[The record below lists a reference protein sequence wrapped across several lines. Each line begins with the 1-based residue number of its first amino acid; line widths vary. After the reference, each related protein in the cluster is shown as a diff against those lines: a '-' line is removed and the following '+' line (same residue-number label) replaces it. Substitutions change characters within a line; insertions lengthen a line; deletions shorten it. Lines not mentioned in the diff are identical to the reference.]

1 MDRVPFQERGLFFEK
16 RAMFWRGRA
25 RVEKAA
31 ARKIAVARRLCTAV
45 QDECDLFNSCFAD
58 RGA

>member
-31 ARKIAVARRLCTAV
+31 ARKIAVARRLWTAV